1 MIPTIFRRVILMS
14 FETIKKVVKSQTF
27 CWQLYSCHDL
37 YLCYLSFPHLWCP
50 CLVFKLFLIS
60 NTIIYSKKAITIIS
74 FSEPKSHFEPVF
86 KYLSLLKVN
95 HVIESQI
102 LSIVYKWSCRLLTSY
117 FSEYCNDLILL
128 FINIQL
134 GNHVIEI
141 FM

>member
-1 MIPTIFRRVILMS
+1 MS
-14 FETIKKVVKSQTF
+14 FETIKKLSKVRHFVDNYILVMIYISVTYPF
-27 CWQLYSCHDL
+27 LPYGVLVWCLNSSSFLTQL
-37 YLCYLSFPHLWCP
+37 F
-50 CLVFKLFLIS
+50 
-60 NTIIYSKKAITIIS
+60 IITKKAITIIS

-102 LSIVYKWSCRLLTSY
+102 LSIVYKWSCRLLPSY
-117 FSEYCNDLILL
+117 FSEYCNALILL